1 MVLPLLIL
9 ITGDI
14 LNALLGLLVSI
25 FVRFGEWPSANDFR
39 GLDGIS
45 VFAFV
50 FVLISISFLTE
61 LYNLEKNWKAREII
75 AKLPIVFS
83 VSLVILSAL
92 FYLMPNIMFG
102 RGVLATALG
111 AFIVSQFFW
120 HLIYKHALY
129 IKKLSHKVMVLG
141 TGALANRIGRLLLE
155 HPDHHH
161 NFAGYFGCPFETVS
175 VSAENIIGVG
185 DGFLETVEKE
195 KPHKIVVSVGE
206 RRNGGLPLQDLVKCK
221 FSGIQVIDAPSFYE
235 QVSGK
240 ILLENITAGWFVFST
255 GFRHTLLLRFM
266 KKLFD
271 KVLSSAGLVL
281 ALPIILPAALLIKI
295 TSPGPIL
302 FRQVRV
308 GERDRQFVLYK
319 FRTMRA
325 DAEKM
330 TGAVWAQKNDPRVTR
345 IGKFLRKTRID
356 EIPQLYNVLKGDMSF
371 IGPRPERPE
380 FVEKLKEIIP
390 FYSERH
396 FVKPGV
402 TGWAQ
407 VKYPYGASVEDA
419 IEKLRYD
426 LYYIKNMSISL
437 DILIILE
444 TIKVIIYGRG
454 GR

>member
-1 MVLPLLIL
+1 MVLPFLIL

-14 LNALLGLLVSI
+14 LNALLGLLVSV
-25 FVRFGEWPSANDFR
+25 FVRFGKWPSTVDFA
-39 GLDGIS
+39 GLGGIS
-45 VFAFV
+45 VFTFV
-50 FVLISISFLTE
+50 FVLLFISFLTE
-61 LYNLEKNWKAREII
+61 LYNLDKNWKAREVISR
-75 AKLPIVFS
+75 LPVVFC

-92 FYLMPNIMFG
+92 FYLMPNIMIG

-111 AFIVSQFFW
+111 VFTVCQFLW
-120 HLIYKHALY
+120 HLVYKHAIYLR
-129 IKKLSHKVMVLG
+129 KLSHRVIVLG
-141 TGALANRIGRLLLE
+141 TGSLASRIGKLLE
-155 HPDHHH
+155 NPDHHLR
-161 NFAGYFGCPFETVS
+161 FAGYFGCPYEAVCVS
-175 VSAENIIGVG
+175 PDSILGIGE
-185 DGFLETVEKE
+185 GFLETVEKE
-195 KPHKIVVSVGE
+195 KPQKIVVSVGE

-271 KVLSSAGLVL
+271 KLLSAAGLVF
-281 ALPIILPAALLIKI
+281 ALPIILPTALLIKI

-319 FRTMRA
+319 FRTMKA
-325 DAEKM
+325 DAEKA
-330 TGAVWAQKNDPRVTR
+330 TGAVWAQKDDPRVTR

-426 LYYIKNMSISL
+426 LYYIKNMSVFL